1 MVVVTAAATL
11 SLWRWFPP
19 PRHLSRSEGSP
30 VKTKSQLRLFFLVS
44 DHPMPFCM
52 QLPEREL
59 TNVGDIV
66 VATGWDLAWH
76 GTCEGE
82 GHFALLCNGN
92 GD

>member
-1 MVVVTAAATL
+1 MLLGATVGDTVGCIVGGIVKLLGAA
-11 SLWRWFPP
+11 
-19 PRHLSRSEGSP
+19 
-30 VKTKSQLRLFFLVS
+30 
-44 DHPMPFCM
+44 
-52 QLPEREL
+52 
-59 TNVGDIV
+59 VGDIV